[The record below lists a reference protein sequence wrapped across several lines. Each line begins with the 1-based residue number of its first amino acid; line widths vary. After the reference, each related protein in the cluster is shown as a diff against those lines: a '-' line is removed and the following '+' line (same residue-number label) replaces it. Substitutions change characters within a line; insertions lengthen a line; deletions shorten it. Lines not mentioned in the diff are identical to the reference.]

1 MASFPNLV
9 AWESDPN
16 DTLEKLAAVGALLKY
31 FDHNTAVKYSI
42 KLDMLAPGLMA
53 NNSLIGM
60 RTVLASAIADLTLAV
75 DPIKSQIYGPGATYD
90 FYRDFRRLLS
100 TGKTRVFFVDPYVND
115 EFFNLYLEHLA
126 SHVECRIL
134 FNAAKSSK
142 NIPMLSKWG
151 QCNFSVS

>member
-90 FYRDFRRLLS
+90 FYLNGVSVTFPSAEMVALLAPQS
-100 TGKTRVFFVDPYVND
+100 ETADRAWAGAPRT
-115 EFFNLYLEHLA
+115 
-126 SHVECRIL
+126 
-134 FNAAKSSK
+134 
-142 NIPMLSKWG
+142 
-151 QCNFSVS
+151 